1 MSRRP
6 DPKRIEVVD
15 DKVAEILRGK
25 TPAERGEMIAG
36 MWRTAR
42 SIVEGGVRSQHPQWG
57 PEEVKAE
64 VRRRLTGDGTE
75 RRPAPRH

>member
-25 TPAERGEMIAG
+25 TTAERGEMIAG
-36 MWRTAR
+36 MWRMAR
-42 SIVEGGVRSQHPQWG
+42 SIVEGGVRGQHPDWG
-57 PEEVKAE
+57 PEAVKAE
-64 VRRRLTGDGTE
+64 VCRRLTGDRTE
-75 RRPAPRH
+75 RRGASRH